1 MDSLPLI
8 LSPDLLEG
16 SGLVF
21 GVTFQL
27 ASPREVWIQAER
39 NLPGHWLLSYSV
51 TRNME
56 INFSQSQL

>member
-21 GVTFQL
+21 EVTFQL
-27 ASPREVWIQAER
+27 ASSREVGIQAER
-39 NLPGHWLLSYSV
+39 SLPGQWLVSYSV
-51 TRNME
+51 IRNME